1 MRGELRAVSDAL
13 IRAALEVFPLEEDD
27 LERKTQIVFGSNVR
41 KHQELNAEVSSVMI
55 IIVNTNHTA
64 LAEVMCYRILVHI
77 Q

>member
-55 IIVNTNHTA
+55 IIVNTNHNV